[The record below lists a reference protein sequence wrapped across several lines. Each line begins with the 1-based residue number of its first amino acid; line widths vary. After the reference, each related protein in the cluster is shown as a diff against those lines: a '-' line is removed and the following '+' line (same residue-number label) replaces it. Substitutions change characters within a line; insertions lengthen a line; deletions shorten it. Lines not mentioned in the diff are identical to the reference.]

1 MIGFMYLK
9 ELILIKQM
17 HQKNVLF
24 VFIGILKILVLS
36 MKRIFAMAVMIW
48 SVKLWIL
55 MMVLF
60 FLLKEVIRE
69 FIFDIRAKMSNKYN
83 EQF

>member
-48 SVKLWIL
+48 SIKLWIL

>member
-48 SVKLWIL
+48 SIKLWIL

-69 FIFDIRAKMSNKYN
+69 FIFDIRAKMSKKYN

>member
-48 SVKLWIL
+48 SIKLWIL

-60 FLLKEVIRE
+60 VLLKEVIRE